1 METFIKG
8 QFKRSIFESENGY
21 KIGLFKV
28 KETNDEDL
36 DIYINRIITFT
47 GYFNELNDIDTY
59 IFYGKLITHD
69 KYGEQ
74 FNVEKYEKVLPEE
87 KDSII
92 SFLTSDIFKGIGEK
106 KATKIVEVL
115 GKETLKVILEN
126 PSNLLLIPTITEKN
140 IIELHTK
147 LIEYEASYKS
157 IIKLSEIGFSTKD
170 SIIIYNKYKKKT
182 FDIIEE
188 NIYTLY
194 EEIKD
199 ISFKKIDYIAQKNNM
214 DIYDIRRVCAS
225 ILYVISEVYNVVGH
239 SYLYIDEIYKY
250 VLRIIPALE
259 KELLEES
266 LTKLIHNLKIINKEE
281 KYYLTSMYEAEKNI
295 TYRLFYLQTK
305 KEDTDKSLQKHITCL
320 ENNLQVKYNKE
331 QTQSIKNAI
340 TKNILVITGGPGTG
354 KTTIIKA
361 ICEIYRQKYK
371 LIQEDLVKHIALL
384 APTGRAAKRLMEST
398 NIKASTIHRFLKW
411 NKDMDTYQIN
421 EKNKSE
427 AKFVIIDEAS
437 MLDTYLFDNLLKGL
451 KLDTK
456 IILVGDADQLPS
468 VGAGQVLKDIIDSK
482 KINVIEL
489 EKLYRQKENSNI
501 ISLAYDI
508 KNEDIKNDI
517 FNKNKD
523 LTFIPC
529 SNEKVKENIINILE
543 ELNEN
548 EKKSLQ
554 VLAPMYKTKNGI
566 DELNHLLQNYFNPK
580 KEEKKEIRINDVM
593 FREFDR
599 VMQLSNMPEDNVFNG
614 DIGIIEKIVNDKKK
628 EIYVNFDNNKVKY
641 TPSSFHSITHGYAI
655 SIHKSQGSEFDTV
668 ILPLV
673 KNYNKMLYKK
683 LIYTAVTRCKKRLFL
698 VGDINALL
706 FAVSNNKTNIR
717 KTTIKEMLKKEFY
730 NE

>member
-28 KETNDEDL
+28 KETNNEDL

-543 ELNEN
+543 ELNEK

-554 VLAPMYKTKNGI
+554 VLAPMYRTKNGI

>member
-1 METFIKG
+1 MDTFIKG
-8 QFKRSIFESENGY
+8 QLKKTIFESSNGY

-28 KETNDEDL
+28 QETNEEDIE
-36 DIYINRIITFT
+36 IYINRIITFT

-59 IFYGKLITHD
+59 IFYGKLVNHE

-74 FNVEKYEKVLPEE
+74 FNVEKYERVLPEE
-87 KDSII
+87 KNSII
-92 SFLTSDIFKGIGEK
+92 TFLTSGIFKGIGEK

-115 GKETLKVILEN
+115 GKDTLKIILEN
-126 PSNLLLIPTITEKN
+126 PSNLLLIPSISEKN

-147 LIEYEASYKS
+147 LIEYEASYQS
-157 IIKLSEIGFSTKD
+157 IIKLTDLGFSTKD
-170 SIIIYNKYKKKT
+170 SIVIYNKYGKKT

-194 EEIKD
+194 EDIKD
-199 ISFKKIDYIAQKNNM
+199 ISFKKIDSIALKNNM
-214 DIYDIRRVCAS
+214 DIQDIRRVSAT
-225 ILYVISEVYNVVGH
+225 ILYVINEVYNVVGH
-239 SYLYIDEIYKY
+239 SYLYKEEIYKY
-250 VLRIIPALE
+250 VFRVIP
-259 KELLEES
+259 
-266 LTKLIHNLKIINKEE
+266 NINKEQIE
-281 KYYLTSMYEAEKNI
+281 DALSILIKNSKVINKSDKYYLTNMYEAEKNI

-305 KEDTDKSLQKHITCL
+305 KEEKDKLLDSYITKL
-320 ENNLQVKYNKE
+320 ENNLEVKYNKE
-331 QTQSIKNAI
+331 QTLSIKNAI

-361 ICEIYRQKYK
+361 ICEIYRIKHK
-371 LIQEDLVKHIALL
+371 LIQDDLVKDIALL

-398 NIKASTIHRFLKW
+398 HIKASTIHRFLKW

-437 MLDTYLFDNLLKGL
+437 MIDTYLFDNLLKGL
-451 KLDTK
+451 KIDTK
-456 IILVGDADQLPS
+456 IILVGDKDQLPS
-468 VGAGQVLKDIIDSK
+468 VGAGQVLKDIIESNQ
-482 KINVIEL
+482 INVIKL

-508 KNEDIKNDI
+508 KKEEIHNEI
-517 FNKNKD
+517 FNKEKD
-523 LTFIPC
+523 LSFIPC
-529 SNEKVKENIINILE
+529 SEDLVKENIIHILE
-543 ELNEN
+543 TLTKK
-548 EKKSLQ
+548 EKGSLQ

-566 DELNHLLQNYFNPK
+566 DELNVLLQDYFNK
-580 KEEKKEIRINDVM
+580 KDKKKMEIIVNGVT
-593 FREFDR
+593 FRENDKI
-599 VMQLSNMPEDNVFNG
+599 MQLTNMPDDNVFNG
-614 DIGIIEKIVNDKKK
+614 DIGSIERIVNDKKK
-628 EIYVNFDNNKVKY
+628 EIYVDFDGNKVKY
-641 TPSSFHSITHGYAI
+641 TPSSFNSITHGYAI

-683 LIYTAVTRCKKRLFL
+683 LIYTAVTRCKKKLFL

-706 FAVSNNKTNIR
+706 FAVKNNSTNTR
-717 KTTIKEMLKKEFY
+717 KTTICEMLKKEFL